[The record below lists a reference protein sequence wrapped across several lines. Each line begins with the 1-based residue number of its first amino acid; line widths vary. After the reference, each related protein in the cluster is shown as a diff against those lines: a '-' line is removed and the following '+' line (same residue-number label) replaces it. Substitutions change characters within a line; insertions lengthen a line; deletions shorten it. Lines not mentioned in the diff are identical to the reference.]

1 MNVLSECIVV
11 AGPVPSAITWLND
24 LDDPCLPIPST
35 VEVVLAPSGP
45 PVSHERLHRLVDV
58 RRREGLT
65 RRAVARR
72 MGVSI
77 REVEQQEQPCSDILV
92 SDLRRWQQALAVPIS
107 ELLDEPE
114 GELSPPIRLRAQMTL
129 VMKTIR
135 SVQQRAKQVS
145 VRRLA
150 ETLAGQLIE
159 LMPELADTA
168 PWPTVGHRRKRDDM
182 GQAFFRRLSLDP
194 LDELDGP
201 E

>member
-1 MNVLSECIVV
+1 
-11 AGPVPSAITWLND
+11 
-24 LDDPCLPIPST
+24 
-35 VEVVLAPSGP
+35 
-45 PVSHERLHRLVDV
+45 
-58 RRREGLT
+58 
-65 RRAVARR
+65 

-77 REVEQQEQPCSDILV
+77 REVEQQEKPSSDLLL
-92 SDLRRWQQALAVPIS
+92 SDLRRWQRALAVPIG
-107 ELLDEPE
+107 ELLDEPN

-135 SVQQRAKQVS
+135 SMQQNAKQAA

-168 PWPTVGHRRKRDDM
+168 PWPTVGRRRKRDDL

-194 LDELDGP
+194 LDELEGP